1 MKYCVDCG
9 AKNKNS
15 AAECIDCGCQNFSYE
30 CARCGALFENL
41 PRCPTCGLRAGQPRH
56 TCPECGEEYYSKTC
70 PTCGYERGKE
80 MIPAAKSSR
89 TAPAGKQS
97 KTHRAGAGLT
107 CSRCGSHNVNVQIAA
122 TKQSHSHRGCLWS
135 IGRFFLIFFTCGL
148 WLLIGRSAG
157 KSKIKNDSFAVCQD
171 CGYKWKVK

>member
-1 MKYCVDCG
+1 MKYCIECG

-15 AAECIDCGCQNFSYE
+15 AVKCTVCSGTDFRFK
-30 CARCGALFENL
+30 CARCGAIFDNL
-41 PRCPTCGLRAGQPRH
+41 QNCPKCGLKAGQPRH
-56 TCPECGEEYYSKTC
+56 TCPECGEVFYSKVC
-70 PTCGYERGKE
+70 PSCGYEHGKE
-80 MIPAAKSSR
+80 ARPATKESR
-89 TAPAGKQS
+89 ISTTTKQS
-97 KTHRAGAGLT
+97 KSRPAGAGLT

-122 TKQSHSHRGCLWS
+122 TKQTHSHRGCLWS